1 MAMSPT
7 YTISRAAHIG
17 APADRI
23 YSIIRDYRVGHP
35 SILPKAFSN
44 LRVEEGGVGAGTKIR
59 FDATVFGR
67 RRQYVGVVAEPE
79 PGRVLVERYSEPDDS
94 VTTFIVEPHDG
105 GRSAMVTFVTEIP
118 GRGGFADKIARWFA
132 NRVLQPIYAK
142 ELQNLADV
150 ATRV

>member
-1 MAMSPT
+1 MAVT
-7 YTISRAAHIG
+7 YTISRATHID

-35 SILPKAFSN
+35 SILPKAFTN

-67 RRQYVGVVAEPE
+67 KQQYVGVVAEPE
-79 PGRVLVERYSEPDDS
+79 PGRVLVERYSEPNES
-94 VTTFIVEPHDG
+94 VTTFIVEPKDE

-118 GRGGFADKIARWFA
+118 GRGGFADRIARWVA
-132 NRVLQPIYAK
+132 NRILQPIYAE
-142 ELQNLADV
+142 ELRNLADV
-150 ATRV
+150 ATRT